1 MIVYSHWAL
10 KERKKKIIIK
20 SRIMKYRE
28 IYGAA
33 KSQAARGEKGKR
45 GIRANSYNNS
55 SKCPDD
61 QYERKREAVQKMI
74 SKKSWRRSKGSVD
87 GKLYSLKTIKFLT
100 VEATAKLVTKTQT
113 LMWPVGG
120 ARSGLT
126 VERSRRDQ

>member
-1 MIVYSHWAL
+1 MGA
-10 KERKKKIIIK
+10 KEEEEENNHQVSDNEI
-20 SRIMKYRE
+20 SRDLRSGQI
-28 IYGAA
+28 A
-33 KSQAARGEKGKR
+33 SSRGEKGKR

-120 ARSGLT
+120 AKCGLT